1 VRPSRRLVSAVAL
14 LVALPML
21 AAATPQATGFL
32 EIEFIGNA
40 AFRITDG
47 HTTLLTDYPYTSGA
61 SGYMSYDA
69 HDIGIIVGG
78 VSLITHEHADHWDQQ
93 LFERMDIRVVAHPS
107 ITRGLDAAAVVPWSP
122 SIELTDGLVIHPIAT
137 DHTAAHSSYRVE
149 WDGVSMYFTGDTE
162 DPTAL
167 LAQRNL
173 DLAFV
178 TPWLLE
184 TVATA
189 GATIDAGRII
199 VHHHA
204 TGEDRPGTRA
214 GELPAQGGTFRVVAR
229 SR

>member
-1 VRPSRRLVSAVAL
+1 MRSRRFLAVIIALSA
-14 LVALPML
+14 ALPL
-21 AAATPQATGFL
+21 PTQEPGFL

-69 HDIGIIVGG
+69 SDIGVIVGG
-78 VSLITHEHADHWDQQ
+78 VSLITHEHADHWNQQ
-93 LFERMDIRVVAHPS
+93 LFERMNLRVVANPS

-122 SIELTDGLVIHPIAT
+122 SIELTDGLMIHPIAT

-162 DPTAL
+162 DPTVL
-167 LAQRNL
+167 LAQRDL

-184 TVATA
+184 TVAAA
-189 GATIDAGRII
+189 GATIDAARII

-214 GELPAQGGTFRVVAR
+214 GELPVQGGTFRVVAR
-229 SR
+229 

>member
-1 VRPSRRLVSAVAL
+1 MKSTPTGVAL
-14 LVALPML
+14 AVLL
-21 AAATPQATGFL
+21 AALLLPATGAPQEGGFL

-61 SGYMSYDA
+61 FGYMSYDA
-69 HDIGIIVGG
+69 ADIGVIVNG
-78 VSLITHEHADHWDQQ
+78 VSLITHEHADHWNAG
-93 LFERMDIRVVAHPS
+93 LFERMDLRVIAHPA
-107 ITRGLDAAAVVPWSP
+107 ITRGLDATAVVAWSP
-122 SIELTDGLVIHPIAT
+122 TIELADNLVIHPIAT

-167 LAQRNL
+167 LAQRDL

-184 TVATA
+184 TIATA
-189 GATIDAGRII
+189 GATIDADRII

-204 TGEDRPGTRA
+204 SGEDRPGTRA
-214 GELPAQGGTFRVVAR
+214 GELPAQGATFRVVAR
-229 SR
+229 